1 MRHAN
6 LEILFSILVEMF
18 GASLLWGMLSGA
30 AIIIAAFLFVLIR
43 DHKLESR
50 DLVRAEIW
58 APVGGILAIL
68 FLQFITESGFSD
80 LGGPIDII
88 VLILTGCTGALGLTI
103 LIYVFQALFFRRPDR
118 LENFDLNQGYFLRH
132 FSL

>member
-6 LEILFSILVEMF
+6 LEVIFSILVEMF

-30 AIIIAAFLFVLIR
+30 AIIIAAFIFVLVR

-80 LGGPIDII
+80 IGGPIDII

-103 LIYVFQALFFRRPDR
+103 LIYVFQALFFRKPDR
-118 LENFDLNQGYFLRH
+118 L
-132 FSL
+132 

>member
-6 LEILFSILVEMF
+6 LEIMFSILMEMF
-18 GASLLWGMLSGA
+18 GPSLLWSMLSVA
-30 AIIIAAFLFVLIR
+30 TVITAAFIFVVIR

-58 APVGGILAIL
+58 APVGGIMAIL
-68 FLQFITESGFSD
+68 FLQFMTESGFSD

-103 LIYVFQALFFRRPDR
+103 LVYVFQALFLRRAHR
-118 LENFDLNQGYFLRH
+118 
-132 FSL
+132 S